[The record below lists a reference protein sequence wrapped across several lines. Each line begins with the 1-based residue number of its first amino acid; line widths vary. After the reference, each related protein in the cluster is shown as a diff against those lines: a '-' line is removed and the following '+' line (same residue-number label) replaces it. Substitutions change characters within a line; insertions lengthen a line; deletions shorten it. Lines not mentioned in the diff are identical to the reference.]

1 MASTSAP
8 VVIYPGQPVQNLKRL
23 PRVHKEF
30 DENFLQELLATHPDL
45 LPITD
50 IRSDAGALL
59 CIGREVPVPSG
70 SIDNLYLSTAGYP
83 VVVETKLWRNPE
95 ARREALSQTL
105 DYIKDL
111 VQKDYVW
118 LEDQWKLHQKA
129 AKQESTDLI
138 DRIGELAQED
148 IDETSYIDRV
158 NGALE
163 RGDVLAMIVGDG
175 IETRLQ
181 DLVAH
186 LCRDS
191 AHLRY
196 GLALCELSFYQ
207 LSDKKDDGMVVI
219 PRIVHNVEPV
229 QRAYVRVD
237 LANGLEEKLIVTPV
251 IDIKP
256 PRPRG
261 TRINLSEEEFLDVVA
276 KRTNRE
282 TAQQIKETYDDLC
295 ESFELEPVFK
305 ASAVM
310 LKIPDPLCESSG
322 VSVIAFNRRG
332 TIYNTSYMR
341 KQLGRW
347 PQINRPK
354 AAEITMHYWEALN
367 AVDGKFDK
375 NGISPLKWNHF
386 IQFADIYPKMPKIKD
401 CIGKV
406 VAEIKAASEADEK

>member
-1 MASTSAP
+1 MASTSSP
-8 VVIYPGQPVQNLKRL
+8 VLIYPGQPVQNLKRL

-45 LPITD
+45 LPIAD

-129 AKQESTDLI
+129 IKQESTDLI
-138 DRIGELAQED
+138 DRISELAQDD

-196 GLALCELSFYQ
+196 GLALCELSFHQ
-207 LSDKKDDGMVVI
+207 LSDKKDAGMVVI
-219 PRIVHNVEPV
+219 PRIVHNIEPV

-237 LANGLEEKLIVTPV
+237 LAHGLEGKLLVTPV
-251 IDIKP
+251 VDVKL

-261 TRINLSEEEFLDVVA
+261 ARINLSEDEFLKVVA
-276 KRTNRE
+276 ERAGQTV
-282 TAQQIKETYDDLC
+282 AQQINDTYDDLC

-305 ASAVM
+305 ASNVM
-310 LKIPDPLCESSG
+310 LKIPDPLDESLG
-322 VSVIAFNRRG
+322 VSLIAFDKNG
-332 TIYNTSYMR
+332 TVYNTNHMLR
-341 KQLGRW
+341 QLGRW
-347 PQINRPK
+347 PQITQK
-354 AAEITMHYWEALN
+354 KSAEIVKHYWESLN
-367 AVDGKFDK
+367 AVDSRFEK
-375 NGISPLKWNHF
+375 NGIGHKAWKHF
-386 IQFADIYPKMPKIKD
+386 IIEYRTT
-401 CIGKV
+401 
-406 VAEIKAASEADEK
+406 E